1 MSDNLSKK
9 LINIQKALKAP
20 KSNTNSFGNYKYR
33 SAEDILE
40 AVKPLVHAEGLS
52 LTLTD
57 QVVNVG
63 QANYVKATALL
74 SDGVQE
80 PYQVSAYAREAVTK
94 KGMDD
99 AQITGSASSYARKY
113 ALSGLFAIDDTKDP
127 DGHDNRE
134 HVSKPKPKVDEL
146 AKAKDN
152 LNKLLEEYGHT
163 NTPAKKVIINKVLEK
178 STVETEKEADEV
190 IQALEDGLV

>member
-1 MSDNLSKK
+1 MNDK

-40 AVKPLVHAEGLS
+40 AAKPLVHAEGL
-52 LTLTD
+52 TLILSD
-57 QVVNVG
+57 EVENIG
-63 QANYVKATALL
+63 SANYIKATVTIMDKDEKRLW
-74 SDGVQE
+74 VH
-80 PYQVSAYAREAVTK
+80 AYAREAVTK

-134 HVSKPKPKVDEL
+134 YVSKPKVDEL

-152 LNKLLEEYGHT
+152 LNKLLEEHGHT
-163 NTPAKKVIINKVLEK
+163 NAPAKKVIINKVLEK
-178 STVETEKEADEV
+178 SVVETEEEADEV
-190 IQALEDGLV
+190 MQALEDGLV